1 MLLVQEGEACRPGMR
16 KRRRRVLGR
25 EEANKE
31 AIEVAAWE
39 GAVQMRG
46 GIMLQEGEVHM
57 HVHVG

>member
-1 MLLVQEGEACRPGMR
+1 LTR